1 MQDETWVHHYDP
13 ETKPQSEQWK
23 NFKLPPTGDP
33 EGLLQVCRFDAVNG
47 YSVLAFWPTN
57 GDVLSP
63 PLMTG
68 MGSFIW
74 RAEMVGLGCFLT
86 KIWEHSFSRWYVDVL
101 LSIRSF

>member
-1 MQDETWVHHYDP
+1 MCQENQDDFFDKLIMQDETWVHHYDP
-13 ETKPQSEQWK
+13 ETKPQLEQWK

-33 EGLLQVCRFDAVNG
+33 EGLLQVCRLDAVNG
-47 YSVLAFWPTN
+47 YSVLAFWATN

-74 RAEMVGLGCFLT
+74 RAEM
-86 KIWEHSFSRWYVDVL
+86 
-101 LSIRSF
+101 RSGVFPHEDMGAFV